1 MKFLKLF
8 SCLSLLAPSVFAAG
22 ETLGEYMINHIA
34 DSRGEWH
41 PFPYVHVPIDW
52 TFELFGI
59 NFAPSLHVMMM
70 ILAIL
75 VLVPLMVKA
84 AKRKNNAPVSRWGHA
99 IESVVKF
106 LHDDLVVP
114 NVGKKYAKTWMP
126 FVCTLFFFI
135 LSLNIFGLVPGLSTA
150 TANFSFTAAMAIM
163 VFITFNL
170 AGMKQNGPINYIL
183 NLWPHGI
190 PLPVLLVLAP
200 IEVVGLLTKSA
211 ALAIRL
217 AANLCAGH
225 FVILSLLGLGSMMQS
240 VWITVGMGIPF
251 AIFIFCLEVLVS
263 FLQAYV
269 FTLLATLF
277 IGSAIHQEH

>member
-8 SCLSLLAPSVFAAG
+8 SWLSLLAPSVFAAG

-114 NVGKKYAKTWMP
+114 NVGKK
-126 FVCTLFFFI
+126 
-135 LSLNIFGLVPGLSTA
+135 
-150 TANFSFTAAMAIM
+150 
-163 VFITFNL
+163 
-170 AGMKQNGPINYIL
+170 
-183 NLWPHGI
+183 
-190 PLPVLLVLAP
+190 
-200 IEVVGLLTKSA
+200 
-211 ALAIRL
+211 IRKNMDAFRL
-217 AANLCAGH
+217 H
-225 FVILSLLGLGSMMQS
+225 FVFLYFEFKYFWFGT
-240 VWITVGMGIPF
+240 W
-251 AIFIFCLEVLVS
+251 S
-263 FLQAYV
+263 FY
-269 FTLLATLF
+269 
-277 IGSAIHQEH
+277 SYS